1 MKRVSYTEL
10 KKIPRGTAFPRG
22 VNSHIVDGFSGSLG
36 CADFD
41 ALAKDA
47 ELKRKHG
54 VLFVQDKSGVIIGS
68 LTYRSGIVQKFEL
81 LEAPDLHTHK
91 PVRVMFVKKNL
102 NDNVEFGCHKKGA
115 EV

>member
-1 MKRVSYTEL
+1 MKKFSYLEL
-10 KKIPRGTAFPRG
+10 KKIPRGTAFPSG
-22 VNSHIVDGFSGSLG
+22 VNSHILDGFSSSLG
-36 CADFD
+36 CKDFD
-41 ALAKDA
+41 DLAKDA

-54 VLFVQDKSGVIIGS
+54 VLFIQDKSGVIIGS
-68 LTYRSGIVQKFEL
+68 LTYRSGIIQKFEL
-81 LEAPDLHTHK
+81 LEVPDLRLHK